1 MDRQI
6 EWKQSTAFQEEE
18 VLKAK
23 MKNVIEVFC
32 AWFTEYV
39 LFPWLLLLSWILTPI
54 NKVN

>member
-6 EWKQSTAFQEEE
+6 EWKQSTTFQEEE
-18 VLKAK
+18 ALKAK
-23 MKNVIEVFC
+23 MKNEIEVFC
-32 AWFTEYV
+32 AWFAEYV